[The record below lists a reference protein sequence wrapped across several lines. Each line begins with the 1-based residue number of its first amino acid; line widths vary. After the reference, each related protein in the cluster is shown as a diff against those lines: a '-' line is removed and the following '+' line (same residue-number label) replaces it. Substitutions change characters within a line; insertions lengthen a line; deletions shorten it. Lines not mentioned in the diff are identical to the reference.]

1 MAYPSFQNTDANSE
15 LFANLV
21 TAAQYAAYEQSVA
34 RQIVT
39 VFDAPVN
46 AGKTLQVPVWS
57 SIAAQIITDEAAST
71 LSTTGT
77 TSAEIVLAEHVVY
90 RQVSD
95 MLRDSSYGNV
105 LADMG
110 DQAGRAIAE
119 SLDTQV
125 FTQFADLSGSSTAIA
140 VDSFTVDDI
149 MDRVATL
156 RANKITGPFVA
167 VVHPLAANALK
178 KALTAS
184 TSYQASGAVANGILQ
199 NYFVGQ
205 IAGCTIIE
213 SSLVPYAAGTG
224 VATCAVFSP
233 SALGHAM
240 RGSIELESMRN
251 LQARAT
257 ELSIKAVAGAKVL
270 QASHGILMNVD
281 LVAE

>member
-21 TAAQYAAYEQSVA
+21 TAAQFAAYEQSVA

-46 AGKTLQVPVWS
+46 AGKVLQVPVWS
-57 SIAAQIITDEAAST
+57 SIAAEIITDEAEST
-71 LSTTGT
+71 LSTTGS
-77 TSAEIVLAEHVVY
+77 TSANITLAEHVVY

-95 MLRDSSYGNV
+95 MLRDSSYSNV
-105 LADMG
+105 LTDLG
-110 DQAGRAIAE
+110 DNAGRAIAE
-119 SLDTQV
+119 SLDAQV
-125 FTQFADLSGSSTAIA
+125 YTQFADLSGSTTAIA
-140 VDSFTVDDI
+140 VASFTVDDI

-156 RANKITGPFVA
+156 RANKITGPFIA

-178 KALTAS
+178 KALTS
-184 TSYQASGAVANGILQ
+184 TTSYQAASGVANSILQ
-199 NYFVGQ
+199 NYFVAQ
-205 IAGCTIIE
+205 LAGCTVIE
-213 SSLVPYAAGTG
+213 SSLVPYNAGTG
-224 VATCAVFSP
+224 VASCAVFTP

-240 RGSIELESMRN
+240 RGGIELESMRN
-251 LQARAT
+251 LKARAT

-281 LVAE
+281 LVA

>member
-1 MAYPSFQNTDANSE
+1 MAFPSFQNTDANSD

-21 TAAQYAAYEQSVA
+21 TAAQFAAYEQSVA

-46 AGKTLQVPVWS
+46 SGKVLQVPVYG
-57 SIAAQIITDEAAST
+57 SISAEIITDEAEST

-77 TSAEIVLAEHVVY
+77 TSALITLAEHVVY
-90 RQVSD
+90 REVSD
-95 MLRDSSYGNV
+95 MLRDSSFSNV
-105 LADMG
+105 LTDLG
-110 DQAGRAIAE
+110 DNAGRAIAE

-125 FTQFADLSGSSTAIA
+125 FSEFADLSGSATAIA
-140 VDSFTVDDI
+140 FGAITVNDI
-149 MDRVATL
+149 MDRVAQL
-156 RANKITGPFVA
+156 RANKITGPFIA

-178 KALTAS
+178 KAMTATNSFQNAS
-184 TSYQASGAVANGILQ
+184 TVADNILQ

-205 IAGCTIIE
+205 IAGCTIVE
-213 SSLVPYAAGTG
+213 SSLVPLNAGTG

-240 RGSIELESMRN
+240 RGGVELDTMRN
-251 LQARAT
+251 VRARAT

-270 QASHGILMNVD
+270 QASHGVIMNVD
-281 LVAE
+281 TTA